1 MTIVQIKAAM
11 NEKTAAIKALAA
23 KEETEGSLCAEDIE
37 QFKQLQADHANL
49 AEKLNRAE
57 TAQNLA
63 VQQSTA
69 VGGDGIS
76 ANAPSI
82 SVKSAPEDY
91 KGAKVARI
99 ALALMATNNKLD
111 EAIKFANTEIR
122 DKDVSMALNTA
133 ADSGGSLVPEAYSR
147 DFIELLRPQLVV
159 AKMGARVTSLPR
171 GKLTFSRQ
179 SGGATSKFRGE
190 GQPVNASNPKTEPVK
205 MNAKS
210 QMTIVPIT
218 KEFKGRAG
226 IDAEQFVLDDMLAA
240 HAECQDKAFL
250 RGDGTDD
257 MPKGLLTLAT
267 ESGRVT
273 PFAGNI
279 ELAVIDAFL
288 DGLILAHKNSN
299 SKMRKCGWILSPRT
313 WMKLYGLRDANGNKV
328 YPEMEK
334 GQLKRYPVADT
345 TNVPSNLGVGGDFS
359 EIYFTSFDDVV
370 IGYDPAFEIST
381 SEDASYYDAD
391 GNLQSAYANNEI
403 VIKLVG
409 ASDII
414 CRHPEGIAMGS
425 EVPF

>member
-57 TAQNLA
+57 TAQRLA
-63 VQQSTA
+63 VQESNPVTST
-69 VGGDGIS
+69 GIPGNTP
-76 ANAPSI
+76 AI
-82 SVKSAPEDY
+82 HVKSAPEDY
-91 KGAKVARI
+91 KGAKIARI
-99 ALALMATNNKLD
+99 ALALMASDNKLD
-111 EAIKFANTEIR
+111 EAMKFAATDIR
-122 DKDVSMALNTA
+122 DKDVSMALTTA

-171 GKLTFSRQ
+171 GKLTLSRQ
-179 SGGATSKFRGE
+179 SGGATSQFRGE
-190 GQPVNASNPKTEPVK
+190 GQPVNASSPKTEPVK
-205 MNAKS
+205 MSAKS
-210 QMTIVPIT
+210 QMTIVPMS
-218 KEFKGRAG
+218 KELKGRADF
-226 IDAEQFVLDDMLAA
+226 DAEQMVLDDMLAA
-240 HAECQDKAFL
+240 HADCQDKAFL
-250 RGDGTDD
+250 RGDGTGE

-267 ESGRVT
+267 DAGRVT
-273 PFAGNI
+273 PFVGDV

-345 TNVPSNLGVGGDFS
+345 TNVPDNLGVGGDFS
-359 EIYFTSFDDVV
+359 EIYFTAFDDVV
-370 IGYDPAFEIST
+370 IGYDPAFSIST
-381 SEDASYYDAD
+381 SEHASYFDAD
-391 GNLQSAYANNEI
+391 GNVQHAYANDEI
-403 VIKLVG
+403 VVKLVG

-425 EVPF
+425 NVPF